1 MLNRRLVVLFGAF
14 VLGFCALALRLG
26 HLQLSQAEG
35 WRAEMQ
41 TFVHRTLPIETSRGT
56 IYDRKGAAIARDVA
70 CYDLAIDYR
79 AMTLDEAWVKAQA
92 QERLKAERVGRE
104 GTLGKEAR
112 AKRLAELQD
121 QIADQIDAEPKA
133 IAQVCHLTADEIV
146 ERYNNVRERIQ
157 ALKQDRWSRPYE
169 RGGDRQEEGQVSPT
183 AGAPSI
189 VLKEEVSAHTIVA
202 NIPDEVSF
210 YFQQHKDEYPGVVVV
225 DSRRRE
231 YRYGDVACQVIGTLR
246 GVDGPTLSGDRFKYP
261 DLMKGEEAG
270 NLHGYLKGDLMGES
284 GVEKLMEGVLR
295 GTRGVRLKELGASG
309 EEEEEGKRVDPAVG
323 GDVQLTL
330 DIGLQSDFQN
340 AVREKHL
347 LRGQD
352 GKDHFAAVVV
362 MSMDGQVLTMWSSE
376 TYDLNRMEELRNDLI
391 KDGYRRPL
399 ANRTLQAYTPGST
412 VKPLVASA
420 ALTERVVDL
429 GTTVNCIGYL
439 FPGRPNQFRCSIFE
453 EHHVGHG
460 PVQLVDA
467 IEKSCNI
474 YFYTAGREL
483 GVERLAKW
491 FDAFGLGRDSGF
503 ELPEQDGAIPSLTG
517 AADADARS
525 SEAIFL
531 GIGQGPVSV
540 TPLQMAVAYGTLLKG
555 GEVVRPRILAKG
567 YERAGA
573 ARMVLSPE
581 TVHAVREGMEKVVD
595 GDLGTA
601 RKVLGGMKLQIAG
614 KTGSATAWQPAFDD
628 AGNPVWD
635 TSRPVKNGDGTVKVG
650 ADGQPVYRQMQE
662 EGTHAWFVGY
672 APADKPQYIV
682 SAVMEFG
689 GHGGVWAAPMAK
701 EAFVEL
707 ERHGYLPAVDVAPM
721 EGEAGAVGRA
731 D

>member
-14 VLGFCALALRLG
+14 VAGFCALGLRLG
-26 HLQLSQAEG
+26 HLQLTEAQS
-35 WRAEMQ
+35 WREEMQ

-56 IYDRKGAAIARDVA
+56 IYDRKGMAIARDVA

-92 QERLKAERVGRE
+92 AERLKGEKVV
-104 GTLGKEAR
+104 GKEAR

-121 QIADQIDAEPKA
+121 QIADQIDAEPRA
-133 IAQVCHLTADEIV
+133 IAQICHLTADEIV
-146 ERYNNVRERIQ
+146 SRYNDVRERIQ

-169 RGGDRQEEGQVSPT
+169 RGGDKGEEGTPPATTGS
-183 AGAPSI
+183 PSI
-189 VLKEEVSAHTIVA
+189 VLKEEVSAHTIVP

-210 YFQQHKDEYPGVVVV
+210 YFQQHKEDYPGVVVV

-246 GVDGPTLSGDRFKYP
+246 GVDGPTLGGDRFKYP
-261 DLMKGEEAG
+261 DLVKGADAG

-295 GTRGVRLKELGASG
+295 GTRGVRLKDLGASG
-309 EEEEEGKRVDPAVG
+309 EEEETEGKRVDPQVG
-323 GDVQLTL
+323 GDVQLTV

-376 TYDLNRMEELRNDLI
+376 TYDLNRMEELRGQLI
-391 KDGYRRPL
+391 KDNYRRPL

-412 VKPLVASA
+412 VKPMVAAA
-420 ALTERVVDL
+420 ALEERVVNL
-429 GTTVNCIGYL
+429 GTTVNCVGYL
-439 FPGRPNQFRCSIFE
+439 FPGRPNVFRCSIFE

-467 IEKSCNI
+467 LEKSCNI
-474 YFYTAGREL
+474 YFYTAGRDL
-483 GVERLAKW
+483 GVEKLTKW

-503 ELPEQDGAIPSLTG
+503 ELPEQDGAIPDLNG
-517 AADADARS
+517 AGDADVRS

-531 GIGQGPVSV
+531 GIGQGPVAV

-573 ARMVLSPE
+573 ARMGLAPE
-581 TVHAVREGMEKVVD
+581 TVRAVREGMEKVVG

-601 RKVLGGMKLQIAG
+601 RKVLGGMKLEVAG
-614 KTGSATAWQPAFDD
+614 KTGSATAWGPVFDD
-628 AGNPVWD
+628 AGQPVWD
-635 TSRPVKNGDGTVKVG
+635 TSKPVKNEDGTVKVG

-672 APADKPQYIV
+672 APADKPQYVV
-682 SAVMEFG
+682 SALMEFG
-689 GHGGVWAAPMAK
+689 GHGGGWAAPMAK
-701 EAFVEL
+701 EAFLQL

-721 EGEAGAVGRA
+721 EENAGAVGRA